1 MTHIEERTQ
10 DLNNNTWIRALILPL
25 ISCMTFSKPFNLTE
39 SQFLHPKGWNL
50 FHSLGIKI
58 KYITKSTLQ
67 ALSYYLNLKQHKIYL
82 MFYSDPPQRYV
93 GFSIII
99 SIPLSEYVVD
109 ILGELKINL
118 LMYEIIRTI
127 WLYCIIIILLSVTL
141 ILVYNAII
149 LSRLQKEVFWRF
161 LLM

>member
-1 MTHIEERTQ
+1 
-10 DLNNNTWIRALILPL
+10 
-25 ISCMTFSKPFNLTE
+25 
-39 SQFLHPKGWNL
+39 
-50 FHSLGIKI
+50 
-58 KYITKSTLQ
+58 
-67 ALSYYLNLKQHKIYL
+67 

-109 ILGELKINL
+109 ILGELKIDL

-149 LSRLQKEVFWRF
+149 LSSLQKEVF
-161 LLM
+161 